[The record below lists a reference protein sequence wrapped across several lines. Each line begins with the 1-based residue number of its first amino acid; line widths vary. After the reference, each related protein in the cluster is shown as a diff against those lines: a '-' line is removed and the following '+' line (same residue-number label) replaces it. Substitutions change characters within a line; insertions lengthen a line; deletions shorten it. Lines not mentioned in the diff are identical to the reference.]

1 MKVIAVRKI
10 IDANLAETIHII
22 QSRQYKW
29 KLNLKDKRVKVRKNM
44 ILKIVAHRLNS
55 KSIHNL
61 VLMTKEVY
69 RWSS

>member
-29 KLNLKDKRVKVRKNM
+29 TLNLKDKRVKVRKNM
-44 ILKIVAHRLNS
+44 ILKIVAYRLNS